1 MNDNKRPLYIPIKTL
16 DSDDFIEGIVGKL
29 EVAFIGAGVMAG
41 LILGISVSGIMQNS
55 LVGVAV
61 SIVFSVL
68 TIGIFRR
75 DGTNENMIRKLVI
88 IHRFIKTQK
97 RYLYQYYNVLEA
109 MKINQEETGR
119 ENRVA

>member
-1 MNDNKRPLYIPIKTL
+1 MYIPIKTL
-16 DSDDFIEGIVGKL
+16 DSDDFIEGIGKL

>member
-16 DSDDFIEGIVGKL
+16 DSDDFIEGIGKL

-68 TIGIFRR
+68 IIGIFRR

>member
-16 DSDDFIEGIVGKL
+16 DSDDFIEGIGKL